1 MSVQRGAELPRLR
14 SSVELGTHN
23 LIRIMPAEGN
33 SDTIS
38 RSSDGE
44 TLFLFTG
51 GSFMQL
57 TSAAIQILPMNADN
71 AEVVRIVDEA
81 IAFIKSFGLHTV
93 VGPFETTVEG
103 DYDTI
108 MKIISEVTRISLA
121 AGAEEIMTYVKICAK
136 NEGNVM
142 TIDEKTQK
150 HN

>member
-1 MSVQRGAELPRLR
+1 
-14 SSVELGTHN
+14 
-23 LIRIMPAEGN
+23 
-33 SDTIS
+33 
-38 RSSDGE
+38 
-44 TLFLFTG
+44 
-51 GSFMQL
+51 MQL

-71 AEVVRIVDEA
+71 TEVIRIVDEA

-108 MKIISEVTRISLA
+108 MKIISEVTRISLK

-136 NEGNVM
+136 NDGDVL